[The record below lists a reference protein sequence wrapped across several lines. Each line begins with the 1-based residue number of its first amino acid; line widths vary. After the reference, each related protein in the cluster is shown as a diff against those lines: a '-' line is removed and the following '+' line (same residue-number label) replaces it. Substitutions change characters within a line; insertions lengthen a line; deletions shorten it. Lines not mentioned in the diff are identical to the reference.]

1 MWPMYLLLSNWPLR
15 QASELDQYSVGGGC
29 TTHLPPT
36 STSKIHQYMEQFLLK
51 ISWRLA
57 ERLLYNHGCKKNPHG
72 TGEKEKSIWGR
83 TCAPERGLKEKGR
96 LHAWRSLRNKQ
107 LEPHI
112 GHPSHKV
119 QQKEDK
125 TPWLFGGSVGLTVEL

>member
-1 MWPMYLLLSNWPLR
+1 MAVR
-15 QASELDQYSVGGGC
+15 
-29 TTHLPPT
+29 
-36 STSKIHQYMEQFLLK
+36 KIHMELGRKRRVFGAGPVPLK
-51 ISWRLA
+51 
-57 ERLLYNHGCKKNPHG
+57 G
-72 TGEKEKSIWGR
+72 
-83 TCAPERGLKEKGR
+83 GLKEKGR